1 MGLHGRLE
9 RWATVQRRK
18 IRAIKRDVLPDRRKT
33 LCVLAIMKNE
43 SLNIDE
49 WIDHYIW
56 QGADHIYII
65 DNGSTD
71 DMPSKIEASK
81 HKERITLVVMP
92 GKHQQE
98 AHYRSVVKKFNIQK
112 KFKWLLIV
120 DSDEFCFAKK
130 AATLPEALSQ
140 LDWFDVIYMQWTN
153 FGCKDQTDHPKSLRT
168 GLLYRHEDL
177 GSHVYT
183 KWFAKTEFAAGKG
196 ISIHKVRG
204 ARSARTITA
213 NDEFQLNH
221 YWTQSLQFW
230 RSVKMTR
237 GDAALPEADYDR
249 SLQRFEDFNAQA
261 TVQDTLLAERL
272 RSN

>member
-1 MGLHGRLE
+1 MEFLSRLE
-9 RWATVQRRK
+9 KWANVQRRK
-18 IRAIKRDVLPDRRKT
+18 IRAYKQGKLPDGRGT

-49 WIDHYIW
+49 WIEHYIW

-81 HKERITLVVMP
+81 HNERITLIRLP

-98 AHYRSVVKKFNIQK
+98 AHYRFVVKRFQIQK

-130 AATLPEALSQ
+130 AATLPEALRR

-153 FGCKDQTDHPKSLRT
+153 FGCKDQPDHPTSLRT
-168 GLLYRHEDL
+168 GLLHRHEDL

-183 KWFAKTEFAAGKG
+183 KWFAKTEFATGKS
-196 ISIHKVRG
+196 ISIHKIRG

-221 YWTQSLQFW
+221 YWTQSLEFW
-230 RSVKMTR
+230 TGVKMTR
-237 GDAALPEADYDR
+237 GDVALPEAEHAR
-249 SLQRFEDFNAQA
+249 SLQQFEDFNAQA
-261 TVQDTLLAERL
+261 TVQDTLLADKL
-272 RSN
+272 REN